1 MESYRDDQLVKKEQ
15 NPSKNDLRFIASE
28 PMPNCTRDPPSYE
41 DDYTTRI
48 VDGMGG
54 ASQAKVYTFH
64 RPTGLYQHE
73 DAEQNEVESKR
84 RKTRDSNIEK
94 ELIPYAALPN
104 YTPTGSTQS
113 NTLINWESSQNYG
126 AAAPTPNMPSVPTS
140 AIDYLTSSNSLPY
153 NQQVNNYNFSDNSRS
168 YNPSQKQLCCDDY
181 NNSYTQYLALNK
193 DSAQSLN
200 QQEPVMQYLKKESFP
215 DSSSMNYA
223 SSISN
228 RQIPQGPQKE
238 VSVQLADKEER
249 NQFEPT
255 MQYLKQE
262 SFPDSSSMNYASSIS
277 NRQIPQGPQ
286 KEVSVQLADKEE
298 RNQFEPTMQYLKQES
313 FPDSSSMNYASSI
326 SNRQIPQGPL
336 KEVSVQSADKEER
349 QRFLVFIHILLKTMK
364 PKTNKEGHRG
374 DSCNNKNTPLLVN
387 TIEIIEKCIRNN
399 RTNQLGYS
407 PLKPVMEQQLRRIP
421 GIDAYWNKAERYL
434 NKYWCKRKEKQS
446 LVDENQVGKVKKVN
460 KDKYNGNGIVYLEP
474 RQPDNDDDEHRSDE
488 SCDNIV
494 GV

>member
-215 DSSSMNYA
+215 DSSSMNYS

-228 RQIPQGPQKE
+228 RQIPQGPQEE

-262 SFPDSSSMNYASSIS
+262 SFPDSSSMNY
-277 NRQIPQGPQ
+277 
-286 KEVSVQLADKEE
+286 
-298 RNQFEPTMQYLKQES
+298 
-313 FPDSSSMNYASSI
+313 SSSMST
-326 SNRQIPQGPL
+326 RQKPQRSL